1 EKQSTVGKHKR
12 HSRTMGTGMSPAV
25 HTDSSAT
32 EALMMS
38 SEVAACRPLMAQ
50 YSTLSS
56 NRRRTA
62 SRACERAYGTKWKRA
77 IKSERAYSHSQ
88 THPLRTERRILID
101 GSLNDGVLQTT
112 AQILLR
118 KLMDGSECTALHVEM
133 GGLSIA
139 APEQISFVQERVSPY
154 RIAQTVEQ
162 RYPRTMHKVQMK
174 NPDAYLSEQQWML
187 VPYTPAS

>member
-1 EKQSTVGKHKR
+1 MKELLQRLHEVCGRRCSWIAVYVQQRPGNR
-12 HSRTMGTGMSPAV
+12 SPKVLPNLQA
-25 HTDSSAT
+25 
-32 EALMMS
+32 EAL
-38 SEVAACRPLMAQ
+38 
-50 YSTLSS
+50 
-56 NRRRTA
+56 RRESQQTQSLQTQSQRT
-62 SRACERAYGTKWKRA
+62 
-77 IKSERAYSHSQ
+77 Q
-88 THPLRTERRILID
+88 PLRTERRILKD